1 MPETPPNGALPFSSD
16 QSKPKRR
23 FFPFLVSFLT
33 VGGIALTS
41 FFLWQRFFKTPPEV
55 GPTQA
60 APVSVAPSFPPKES
74 EKPVAEEVRLPA
86 DAIYQSEHFRVGD
99 IALGGEAALTIPE
112 IDVTPLEILSVR
124 GEAFTEKNKK
134 GSQLVITW
142 ETSKPALSEVSYGK
156 NIESAEGV
164 IREEAYGTNHSLIIP
179 ELAPASTYIYT
190 IASRDKWGN
199 TAKSDPYAVY
209 TGAREVSLFELIA
222 GAVGDVFGWAV
233 DK

>member
-1 MPETPPNGALPFSSD
+1 MPEIPPDASVPSLPL
-16 QSKPKRR
+16 KPKRR
-23 FFPFLVSFLT
+23 LFLFLGSF
-33 VGGIALTS
+33 VAMGILAVAG
-41 FFLWQRFFKTPPEV
+41 FFLWQRFFTAAPDAA
-55 GPTQA
+55 PTQA
-60 APVSVAPSFPPKES
+60 APISAAPSLPPKES
-74 EKPVAEEVRLPA
+74 EKPVTAVEPALPT
-86 DAIYQSEHFRVGD
+86 DALYQSEHFRVGD

-156 NIESAEGV
+156 NIEAAEGV